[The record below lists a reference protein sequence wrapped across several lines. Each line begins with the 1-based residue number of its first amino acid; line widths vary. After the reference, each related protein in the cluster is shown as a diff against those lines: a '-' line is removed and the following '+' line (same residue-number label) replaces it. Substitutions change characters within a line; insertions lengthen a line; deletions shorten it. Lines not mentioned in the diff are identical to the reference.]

1 MGVDTAALAEAFAA
15 AFDGRTPTHRVHA
28 PGRVNLVGEHLDYN
42 DLPVL
47 PMALQRGITLA
58 LRPKDDETVRLVNLD
73 PAYPPV
79 TFEVGVGLEPDGG
92 GAWGD
97 YPKAAAR
104 ELARRFAVY
113 RGFDAVVASDLPPAA
128 GLSSSSALTNA
139 VGLALCEIGLV
150 GLDPL
155 ALAGV
160 MATAERFTGTMG
172 GGMDQAVTLA
182 GRRGHA
188 ARIDFRPL
196 RVRHL
201 LVPEDWRFVV
211 ADSGVRAEKSGPAQ
225 AAYNQRRS
233 ECAEVLES
241 LCLVL
246 ARDGHVDELPR
257 SYPEL
262 LRAVGTT
269 QAVLAL
275 GEEYL
280 EGALLKRF
288 RHVVSEAARVE
299 EARDALM
306 VADIMAFGDLM
317 NASHG
322 SLRTDFLVSSGPLDR
337 LVALALEGGAVGAR
351 LTGAGFGGCIV
362 ALADAGTVDGV
373 VDAIARQPPPPLADV
388 PVERRVFVAEPSD
401 GAVFGVWPA

>member
-1 MGVDTAALAEAFAA
+1 
-15 AFDGRTPTHRVHA
+15 
-28 PGRVNLVGEHLDYN
+28 
-42 DLPVL
+42 
-47 PMALQRGITLA
+47 
-58 LRPKDDETVRLVNLD
+58 
-73 PAYPPV
+73 
-79 TFEVGVGLEPDGG
+79 
-92 GAWGD
+92 
-97 YPKAAAR
+97 
-104 ELARRFAVY
+104 
-113 RGFDAVVASDLPPAA
+113 
-128 GLSSSSALTNA
+128 
-139 VGLALCEIGLV
+139 
-150 GLDPL
+150 
-155 ALAGV
+155 
-160 MATAERFTGTMG
+160 ATAERFTGTMG

-233 ECAEVLES
+233 ECAEALES

-269 QAVLAL
+269 QAVLAF

-280 EGALLKRF
+280 DGALLKRF

-337 LVALALEGGAVGAR
+337 LVAIALEGGAVGAR

-373 VDAIARQPPPPLADV
+373 VDAIGSQPPPPLADV

-401 GAVFGVWPA
+401 GAVFEAWPA